1 MPSGTLENG
10 LEERPTLSG
19 GHESPLSSGR
29 PQKAMAP
36 PTLGESEAFASLL
49 GLYLAHELK
58 ATRMPGRHQ
67 ESNTNSDREEVS
79 FFDRAALN
87 KFIKIAKELYRENV
101 ISAEQYSNAILVVT
115 SMYIEQ
121 NASFMLDSS
130 LQKVSRYIGKAFRGV
145 PL

>member
-87 KFIKIAKELYRENV
+87 KFIKIA